1 MKKNFLTC
9 ILAYSLTCLMPC
21 MSLASSP
28 DEKKTSGNPVLPG
41 WYADPEGVVFGD
53 EYWIFPTLSD
63 YYAAPG
69 EKQPEYPDKKTS
81 AFHQH
86 YNIQT
91 YMDAFSSKDL
101 VHWTKH
107 PEVLT
112 VENVKWV
119 KYALW
124 APSAIEHN
132 GKYYLFFSGN
142 DITEAK
148 RKQTLEMLKDTI
160 TPSFDLGKRL
170 KEICADSNEEF
181 KAEIEEIL
189 KINSVGRK
197 GRNYELK
204 IQSAIKTYREI
215 GIPESEIN
223 PLLTIGVGAAGTIL
237 SSAFAEEVL
246 STALDNFLPTTISD
260 ALSGP
265 LGLGFGILLGLGINY
280 TGIKLDELINR
291 KKYKESLV
299 KYIEKE
305 RSLYLEELEKTF
317 SLHEKRAKEIC
328 LDSTVDR

>member
-1 MKKNFLTC
+1 MFDFLDRVAFDIIVIFLFIIFGIIAVKTRLWQR
-9 ILAYSLTCLMPC
+9 ILKRLFEKIGSGYFRKGTRNSIFQSERTVYGKSESEMRKAVDEFYGEMFGNIDNYLDRFYSF
-21 MSLASSP
+21 
-28 DEKKTSGNPVLPG
+28 SGLFEQAG
-41 WYADPEGVVFGD
+41 R
-53 EYWIFPTLSD
+53 TLS
-63 YYAAPG
+63 
-69 EKQPEYPDKKTS
+69 S
-81 AFHQH
+81 
-86 YNIQT
+86 
-91 YMDAFSSKDL
+91 
-101 VHWTKH
+101 
-107 PEVLT
+107 
-112 VENVKWV
+112 
-119 KYALW
+119 
-124 APSAIEHN
+124 
-132 GKYYLFFSGN
+132 FFSGS
-142 DITEAK
+142 DIEEAK
-148 RKQTLEMLKDTI
+148 KKQTLERLKDTI
-160 TPSFDLGKRL
+160 TPSFDLGARL
-170 KEICADSNEEF
+170 NEICMDSNEEF
-181 KAEIEEIL
+181 KAEIEKIL

-204 IQSAIKTYREI
+204 IQSAITSYREI

-223 PLLTIGVGAAGTIL
+223 PLITIGVGAAGTVI

-328 LDSTVDR
+328 FDSSEGR

>member
-1 MKKNFLTC
+1 MADALSGILVDILILFLFIIFVFIAIKTRFWQRILKRLFEKIGTGYFRKGTRNSIFQSERTVYGKSESEMRNAVDEFYNEMKGNIDNYLDRF
-9 ILAYSLTCLMPC
+9 YSF
-21 MSLASSP
+21 
-28 DEKKTSGNPVLPG
+28 SGLFEQAG
-41 WYADPEGVVFGD
+41 R
-53 EYWIFPTLSD
+53 TLS
-63 YYAAPG
+63 
-69 EKQPEYPDKKTS
+69 S
-81 AFHQH
+81 
-86 YNIQT
+86 
-91 YMDAFSSKDL
+91 
-101 VHWTKH
+101 
-107 PEVLT
+107 
-112 VENVKWV
+112 
-119 KYALW
+119 
-124 APSAIEHN
+124 
-132 GKYYLFFSGN
+132 FFSGN

-170 KEICADSNEEF
+170 NEICADSNEEF

-223 PLLTIGVGAAGTIL
+223 PLITIGVGAAGTIL
-237 SSAFAEEVL
+237 SSAFAEEGL
-246 STALDNFLPTTISD
+246 STALDNFLPSTISD

-280 TGIKLDELINR
+280 TGVKLDELINR

-328 LDSTVDR
+328 FDYDEKGG